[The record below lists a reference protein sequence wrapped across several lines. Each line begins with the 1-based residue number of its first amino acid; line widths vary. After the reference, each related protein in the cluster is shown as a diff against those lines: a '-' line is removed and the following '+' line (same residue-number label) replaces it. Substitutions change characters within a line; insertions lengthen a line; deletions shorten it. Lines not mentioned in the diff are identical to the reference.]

1 VKKKLLY
8 GVLLVVLVSAGVEI
22 AGRAGWLRLPEAW
35 YYDLWHQLAGQRD
48 SPRQVVIAAIDDQTR
63 LEHQDEPLVFW
74 SPHFARAIAVLRQAG
89 VKVIGLDFL
98 FSVSAESWLK
108 RLKLPETGQSR
119 TYDLPFREQLASG
132 RVILAGDLA
141 VDAAGQEM
149 SLLPLPDYWA
159 SLPGQLDDVGLI
171 KLYSDPD
178 GVIRRLAPA
187 MPTADGEA
195 WVTFA
200 KLLARRAA
208 TRGPGR
214 EIPPLSYIGFAG
226 PPHTIP
232 RISFRRLLLPGA
244 EQDPRVRSL
253 KDKVVIVAYEPSGIQ
268 DMHQTPYARGFPNI
282 PGRLMSGAEVHAN
295 IVETFLT
302 GRLPRPVAFAYRL
315 VFLVTVLAAG
325 TILYFS
331 LAPGRGLAVMALLA
345 AGVAVCAFLLFRH
358 NLLLPVAVPQLGLLL
373 SYLGV
378 LGLRLTGEERERER
392 LRQIFGRYVSAEVV
406 EKLLASG
413 KPPDLG
419 GEALT
424 VTVLF
429 SDIRNFTSMSESLN
443 PHEVVEMLNTYFSRV
458 CQPIL
463 AQGGTVDKFIGDA
476 VMAVFGSPALQAD
489 HARRALSAALAMAG
503 KAREFHTWMESRFPN
518 RGLAPFR
525 IGIGVHTG
533 EAVVGNIGSPQRF
546 EFTAIGDTVNTASRL
561 ESLTKELGWTIVAS
575 AHTIAAAG
583 PGVVT
588 GGRKEMQVKGR
599 REPVAVVEVQGL
611 EEFEPIKE
619 IPARRKGRCRRES

>member
-1 VKKKLLY
+1 MRKKLLY
-8 GVLLVVLVSAGVEI
+8 GILLVVLVSAGTEI

-35 YYDLWHQLAGQRD
+35 YYDLWHQLAGRRYE
-48 SPRQVVIAAIDDQTR
+48 PRHVVIAAIDDQTR
-63 LEHQDEPLVFW
+63 LERQDEPLVFW
-74 SPHFARAIAVLRQAG
+74 SPHFARAIAVMRQAG

-98 FSVSAESWLK
+98 FAVSAESWLK
-108 RLKLPETGQSR
+108 RLNLPESDQSR

-132 RVILAGDLA
+132 QVILGGDLA
-141 VDAAGQEM
+141 IDAEGKEKP
-149 SLLPLPDYWA
+149 LLPLPDYWA
-159 SLPGQLDDVGLI
+159 SLPEKLDDVGSL
-171 KLYSDPD
+171 KFYDDPD
-178 GVIRRLAPA
+178 GVIRRLQTA

-200 KLLARRAA
+200 KLLADRTAA
-208 TRGPGR
+208 GGPGR
-214 EIPPLSYIGFAG
+214 EIPPLSFIGFTG
-226 PPHTIP
+226 PPNTIP

-244 EQDPRVRSL
+244 EQDPRIRSL

-268 DMHQTPYARGFPNI
+268 DMHQTPYARGFLNI
-282 PGRLMSGAEVHAN
+282 PARLMSGAEVHAN
-295 IVETFLT
+295 LVETLLT
-302 GRLPRPVAFAYRL
+302 GRLPRPVAVPYRL
-315 VFLVTVLAAG
+315 VFLVTVLSVG
-325 TILYFS
+325 SILFFR
-331 LAPGRGLAVMALLA
+331 LAPGSGLATMALLA

-358 NLLLPVAVPQLGLLL
+358 NLLLPAAIPQLGLLL

-392 LRQIFGRYVSAEVV
+392 LRQIFGRYVSEEVV

-413 KPPDLG
+413 KQPDLG
-419 GEALT
+419 GESLT

-458 CQPIL
+458 CDPIL

-489 HARRALSAALAMAG
+489 HARRALRAALAMAE
-503 KAREFHTWMESRFPN
+503 KAREFHTWMESHFPN
-518 RGLAPFR
+518 RGLSDFR

-561 ESLTKELGWTIVAS
+561 EGLTKGLGWTIVAS
-575 AHTIAAAG
+575 SATIAAAG

-588 GGRKEMQVKGR
+588 GGSKELRVKGR

-611 EEFEPIKE
+611 EEDEPIRE
-619 IPARRKGRCRRES
+619 ISAQRKGK